1 MHITNRTVC
10 LVGNPNCGKTT
21 VFNALT
27 GLRQEVGNW
36 PGVTI
41 ERKSGQYTIG
51 KDTIEV
57 VDLPG
62 IYSITASGSSGDDER
77 VARQYLLSGEA
88 RAVINI
94 IDASNLERN
103 LYLTTQLL
111 EMQVPVMLVVN
122 MLDIAREKGLEL
134 DLHALSQAMGCP
146 VYGVIASRE
155 DGIQELKKA
164 IISFLNH
171 ADVPSLPY
179 CHRPEIVQTHNR
191 MERILRPD
199 VGDKAHIIALH
210 ALEDALDSIPELSD
224 ETVRKVIQQ
233 YEELDRALDGDL
245 DIYIAETRYQYISSI
260 CETIIDR
267 KREVSH
273 TITDRIDAI
282 VLNRWLG
289 LPIFMLIMYVM
300 FLFTQNLG
308 AAFID
313 FFDILVGGVMVDGMR
328 ALLETFNTPEW
339 LIVFL
344 ADGIGGGL
352 QTVATFIPVTLFLFL
367 FLAVLEDSGYMAR
380 AAFVMDR
387 LMSKLGLP
395 GKAFVPLIVGF
406 GCNVPAIMA
415 TRTLDRTNDRII
427 TTLMAPFM
435 SCGARLPVYVLF
447 ATAFFPHNGQNL
459 VFGLYMLGIVAAIL
473 TGFLVKNVALN
484 GDVSPFVME
493 IPPYHIPTLK
503 GVFQRTWTRVKDFAV
518 RAGQVIVV
526 IVCILSF
533 FNSLGTDGSF
543 GNQDSDRSVLASTG
557 RTITPI
563 LEPLGVQEEN
573 WPAAVGIFTGIF
585 AKEAVVGTLNSLYSS
600 IERTEATTEDTP
612 EATREESSWAFMPIL
627 SEATTT
633 LADNLVGLTGAFLDP
648 MGITIGRTED
658 TTVAAEEQGVDVSSI
673 GAMQRLFGSQEAAMA
688 YLLLILLYM
697 PCVAAVAAIYR
708 EVGTAW
714 TVFAGSWCTV
724 LGYAAATIYYRV
736 ATFATNPSTNSLYIG
751 VAIAMLLA
759 MMVWLRALAN
769 HSKKNQKRVIPI
781 HSR

>member
-41 ERKSGQYTIG
+41 ERKSGQYTVG

-62 IYSITASGSSGDDER
+62 IYSITAAGSSGDDER

-111 EMQVPVMLVVN
+111 EMQVPVMLVIN
-122 MLDIAREKGLEL
+122 MLDIAHEKGLEL
-134 DLHALSQAMGCP
+134 DLKALSQAMGCP

-164 IISFLNH
+164 IISFLDH
-171 ADVPSLPY
+171 ADIPALPY
-179 CHRPEIVQTHNR
+179 CHRPEIVQAHNR

-210 ALEDALDSIPELSD
+210 ALEDALDSIPELSQ
-224 ETVRKVIQQ
+224 TTITKVIDQ
-233 YEELDRALDGDL
+233 YNTLNKTLDGDL

-273 TITDRIDAI
+273 TITDRIDQI

-308 AAFID
+308 SAFID

-328 ALLETFNTPEW
+328 ALLESFNTPEW
-339 LIVFL
+339 LIVFI

-352 QTVATFIPVTLFLFL
+352 QTVSTFIPVTLFLFL
-367 FLAVLEDSGYMAR
+367 FLAILEDSGYMAR

-459 VFGLYMLGIVAAIL
+459 VFALYMLGILAAIL
-473 TGFLVKNVALN
+473 TGFLVKNVALR

-493 IPPYHIPTLK
+493 IPPYHIPTIK
-503 GVFQRTWTRVKDFAV
+503 GVFQRTWTRVKDFAL

-563 LEPLGVQEEN
+563 LQPLGVQEEN

-600 IERTEATTEDTP
+600 IDRTE
-612 EATREESSWAFMPIL
+612 EAANGQDEARVEEPWAFMPIL

-633 LADNLVGLTGAFLDP
+633 LTDNLVGLTDALLDP
-648 MGITIGRTED
+648 LGITIGRTRD
-658 TTVAAEEQGVDVSSI
+658 TAVAAEEQGVEVTSI

-714 TVFAGSWCTV
+714 TIFSGAWCTV
-724 LGYAAATIYYRV
+724 LGYSAATIYYRTV
-736 ATFATNPSTNSLYIG
+736 TFASNPTDSTLFIG
-751 VAIAMLLA
+751 IAVAALVA
-759 MMVWLRALAN
+759 MMVWLRALTN
-769 HSKKNQKRVIPI
+769 HSLKTQKRVIPI
-781 HSR
+781 HNR